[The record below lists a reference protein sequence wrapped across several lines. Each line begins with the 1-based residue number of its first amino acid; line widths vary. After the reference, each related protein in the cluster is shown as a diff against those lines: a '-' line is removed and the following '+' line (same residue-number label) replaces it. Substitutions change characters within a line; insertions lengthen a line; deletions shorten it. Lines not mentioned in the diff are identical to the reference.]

1 MTIRICMIA
10 LVAVAL
16 LATGCESTRKI
27 KDDIKNDATKRT
39 IERARLHSAADLKA
53 AYDKDGGDAD
63 EALLLFFNALLL
75 IEEDKDAGFA
85 AAAYM
90 SRPNDQWDDPEGP
103 TGVKPSQMASEGL
116 KRLVQNPEKTRSYT
130 GGKPSDYKM
139 ADAEKIVLEIKD
151 TNKISD
157 SEVKF
162 FLWSSGKDNASPVR
176 MKSENGKW
184 YVEEWTSIQTDVQ

>member
-1 MTIRICMIA
+1 MISRICTIT
-10 LVAVAL
+10 LVLMAV
-16 LATGCESTRKI
+16 LATSCEGTRKL
-27 KDDIKNDATKRT
+27 KDDIKADATKRS
-39 IERARLHSAADLKA
+39 IERTRLHSAADLKA
-53 AYDKDGGDAD
+53 AYDKDAGDAD

-75 IEEDKDAGFA
+75 IEEDQPAGYA

-90 SRPNDQWDDPEGP
+90 SRPNDQWDDPDGP

-130 GGKPSDYKM
+130 GGKPAEYKM
-139 ADAEKIVLEIKD
+139 ADAEKVVLEIKE

-157 SEVKF
+157 NEMKF
-162 FLWSSGKDNASPVR
+162 FIWSSGKENASPVR